1 MTGFNPSHSV
11 DSVPVAAPE
20 TSRQVTLFTATCLVI
35 ANMIGIGVFTSLGFQ
50 VAGIQSGFS
59 LLFLWLAGGVYALCG
74 ALAYGELGASMPRS
88 GGEYHFL
95 SQIYHPVIGFLS
107 GWVSVTVGFAAPIA
121 LMAIALGTY
130 FAKVFPTADPTIIG
144 LAVVLLV
151 TLIHSQNLKL
161 GSSFQQIFTL
171 LKVLL
176 IVFLVVAG
184 FALGTGQEINFAPT
198 SADLSQI
205 MSAPFAISLVY
216 VTYSYSGWNSAVY
229 LASEVKSPEKNLP
242 RSLLLGT
249 AIVMVLYLLINFIF
263 LYTTPIDLMA
273 GKLEVGYIAAD
284 QIFKGNPILGFPG
297 AELMAL
303 FISLGLISS
312 ISSMVW
318 AGPRVTQSIGE
329 DIPFFK
335 ILAKK
340 NRSGVPYYAL
350 LLQLAIVI
358 ALVIMKQFET
368 VLTYLEFTLILSS
381 FLTVLGVFVSRFR
394 FPDLPRPYKTWGYPI
409 TPLIFLAMS
418 VWVLVFLLQQKP
430 MESLAGLGTILL
442 GLPLYFIA
450 SKQKL
455 A

>member
-1 MTGFNPSHSV
+1 MTGFNPSHPV
-11 DSVPVAAPE
+11 DSAPVAAPE

-184 FALGTGQEINFAPT
+184 FALGRA
-198 SADLSQI
+198 
-205 MSAPFAISLVY
+205 
-216 VTYSYSGWNSAVY
+216 
-229 LASEVKSPEKNLP
+229 K
-242 RSLLLGT
+242 R
-249 AIVMVLYLLINFIF
+249 
-263 LYTTPIDLMA
+263 
-273 GKLEVGYIAAD
+273 
-284 QIFKGNPILGFPG
+284 
-297 AELMAL
+297 
-303 FISLGLISS
+303 S
-312 ISSMVW
+312 ISH
-318 AGPRVTQSIGE
+318 P
-329 DIPFFK
+329 P
-335 ILAKK
+335 
-340 NRSGVPYYAL
+340 
-350 LLQLAIVI
+350 
-358 ALVIMKQFET
+358 KQ
-368 VLTYLEFTLILSS
+368 TYL
-381 FLTVLGVFVSRFR
+381 
-394 FPDLPRPYKTWGYPI
+394 
-409 TPLIFLAMS
+409 
-418 VWVLVFLLQQKP
+418 
-430 MESLAGLGTILL
+430 
-442 GLPLYFIA
+442 
-450 SKQKL
+450 KL
-455 A
+455 